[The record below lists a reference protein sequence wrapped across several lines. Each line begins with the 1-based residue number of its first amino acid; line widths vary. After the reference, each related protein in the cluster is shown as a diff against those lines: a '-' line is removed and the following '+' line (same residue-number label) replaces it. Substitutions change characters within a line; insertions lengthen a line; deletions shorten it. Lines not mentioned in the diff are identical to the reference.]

1 MTKFNNTDI
10 RNGLMVE
17 SDDLYI
23 FPVGSEVYGFLE
35 KVWSSFVNK
44 MVGLTF
50 PNQEHIFDHAVFEV
64 IQGHEI
70 KIVASATHFKMKE
83 AIGDTQSKDIQDFI
97 SKTKSIPLNDE
108 KNQSAKILQRAIMAY
123 SHMDRPEVEF
133 VDLRKQSNLHPHLK
147 MLLTETMRYS
157 VGIPLIVKEN
167 PVGILWGIRRRM
179 LTEDQKRDIVSQLH
193 TLFDVIEYVIGLEV
207 DRKGDEYF
215 ARKNIEKADTTSS
228 IHHLLYTVQPGQKDP
243 VTSIVAHSHTYNMMY
258 RLDASYIVP
267 TTNGYSVS
275 LKHFAPEHLN
285 DSKTI
290 ILTIPGF
297 FCRRSIM
304 DKLSR
309 EMALRYGY
317 RVFSMDMRG
326 RSRYTMPKDSKSR
339 YSWTLDD
346 YIYDDFPAVIQ
357 WIIKNFPGHDVVVMG
372 HSMGGMIPRFYSGSY
387 DKIKKMKG
395 KENRIDPN
403 KYIRGMVSVTSP
415 NYIDLASNI
424 FGLGM
429 LKTGASI
436 IPNRAVY
443 DILFNLVS
451 FPVRNTLATI
461 DLNSFFKFILNLHS
475 SLRQFSFQIGTKI
488 VNLNDFVG
496 YKQIS
501 PAEWY
506 FLVEDVFCEEST
518 KVIMQFVRSQLS
530 HENGFYSYDGKINYT
545 EDMVNL
551 KIPVY
556 TIVGTVDKIVPPPT
570 AEGIYDI
577 KSIPNQKLSYY
588 EQGHLGIVFHQ
599 ETVNNICK
607 EAHDWIS
614 SLPSLA
620 DAGEVSEIPA
630 DKLAAHI

>member
-10 RNGLMVE
+10 RNGLMVDAE
-17 SDDLYI
+17 DLFI
-23 FPVGSEVYGFLE
+23 FPISSEVYSFLE

-44 MVGLTF
+44 MVGLNF
-50 PNQEHIFDHAVFEV
+50 PNQENIFDHAVFEV
-64 IQGHEI
+64 IKGSEI
-70 KIVASATHFKMKE
+70 QIVASATHFKMKE
-83 AIGDTQSKDIQDFI
+83 LIGQKQNKDIQDFI
-97 SKTKSIPLNDE
+97 SKTKPIPLNDE
-108 KNQSAKILQRAIMAY
+108 KNQSTKIIQRAILDY
-123 SHMDRPEVEF
+123 SHMRRPSVEF

-147 MLLTETMRYS
+147 MLLTETMRYA

-167 PVGILWGIRRRM
+167 PIGILWGIRRKM
-179 LTEDQKRDIVSQLH
+179 LTEEQKRDIISQLH
-193 TLFDVIEYVIGLEV
+193 TFFDVIEYVVGLEV

-228 IHHLLYTVQPGQKDP
+228 IHHLLYTIQPGQKEP
-243 VTSIVAHSHTYNMMY
+243 VTSIIAHSHSYNMMY

-275 LKHFAPEHLN
+275 LKHFAPEQLN
-285 DSKTI
+285 DSKSI
-290 ILTIPGF
+290 VLTIPGF

-326 RSRYTMPKDSKSR
+326 RSRYTLPKDAKKS
-339 YSWTLDD
+339 SWTLDD

-357 WIIKNFPGHDVVVMG
+357 WIVKNFPGHDIIVMG
-372 HSMGGMIPRFYSGSY
+372 HSMGGMIPRFYSSSY
-387 DKIKKMKG
+387 DLIKRMPG

-403 KYIRGMVSVTSP
+403 KHIRAIVSITSP
-415 NYIDLASNI
+415 NYIDLGTNL

-429 LKTGASI
+429 LRNGTQM
-436 IPNRAVY
+436 IPNRAIY
-443 DILFNLVS
+443 DMLFNLVS

-461 DLNSFFKFILNLHS
+461 DLNRFFKFILNLHS
-475 SLRQFSFQIGTKI
+475 SLRQFSFQVSTKM

-496 YKQIS
+496 YRQIT

-518 KVIMQFVRSQLS
+518 KVIMQFIRSQLS
-530 HENGFYSYDGKINYT
+530 HENGFYSYDGSINYT
-545 EDMVNL
+545 KEMENL
-551 KIPVY
+551 RIPTY
-556 TIVGTVDKIVPPPT
+556 TVVGTVDKIVPPAT
-570 AEGIYDI
+570 TEGIYNI
-577 KSIPNQKLSYY
+577 PSIPNQKIDYF

-599 ETVNNICK
+599 ETVNQICK
-607 EAHDWIS
+607 EAHAWIS
-614 SLPSLA
+614 ELPSFA
-620 DAGEVSEIPA
+620 DPGEVSERPYH
-630 DKLAAHI
+630 KMAAYI